1 LTAWVAVKRHQR
13 GCVPLLS
20 QYCIAVESLRV
31 QEFRRH
37 EAFVSSTSR
46 KFMAVTNYSE
56 LRSLICIS
64 GDDTYGCAITVKP
77 LAAHRELVATA
88 VTIGWCSM
96 TLTPWDMFVI
106 QTAIDRYE
114 KAFPDEPSP
123 SVAEALEWNANQSRR
138 VLRSN
143 GRGPTGDR
151 RQSLWSRA
159 SESILTWWQTSAPRR
174 AREL

>member
-46 KFMAVTNYSE
+46 KFMAVTNYSG
-56 LRSLICIS
+56 LQSLICIS
-64 GDDTYGCAITVKP
+64 GDDTYGSAITVKP
-77 LAAHRELVATA
+77 FAALRELVATA

-114 KAFPDEPSP
+114 KAFPGKPSP
-123 SVAEALEWNANQSRR
+123 SLAEVLEWNAKQGRRESRSKVR
-138 VLRSN
+138 GSGS
-143 GRGPTGDR
+143 GRP
-151 RQSLWSRA
+151 QSLWSRT
-159 SESILTWWQTSAPRR
+159 SEFILTWWQTSAPRR